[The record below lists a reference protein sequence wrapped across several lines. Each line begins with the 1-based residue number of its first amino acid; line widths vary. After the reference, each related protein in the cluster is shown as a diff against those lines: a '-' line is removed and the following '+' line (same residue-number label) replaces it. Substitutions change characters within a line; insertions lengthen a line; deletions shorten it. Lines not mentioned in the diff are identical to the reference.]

1 MRPDSPS
8 ATRPGTLPPLLL
20 QPWLDALLE
29 GCCIIDATTQQIVG
43 VNTAACELWGRSA
56 AALQASTM
64 ADLAATPE
72 DHLFWL
78 DAPDPA
84 RLPPGAPALHSDT
97 LILHADGTV
106 REVERRITPMP
117 LGDGRAG
124 WLMCLSSLAPQ
135 RRAEA
140 ELHRISLE
148 LGTTLENTHDAIL
161 ATDLDGAVRSY
172 NRAFAV
178 LWQLDE
184 SRPAEALP
192 DMLAAAMAHPA
203 AYRQQL
209 CARQAEFG
217 ADVTPGPQATRFV
230 TDRFLLKDGRTL
242 ERRLV
247 PQYGRGGAVGW
258 LQIWRDLTQ
267 QLADEARLLIASRVF
282 EASQDAL
289 IVTDERQCIVAA
301 NPAACRLIHPD
312 DGLRT
317 TLTGLRMDAVLGDAY
332 AGPVPQLPLRRQS
345 DASWQGALTVQAVN
359 SPPVPVQATVIDL
372 AASGCGPGQL
382 FVLRDLRER
391 LAQQQQLHDL
401 RLRDG
406 LTGLANRA
414 QLMQWM
420 DHHAAHAPGEVPPLA
435 VLMLGIDRLRNIND
449 SLGHPGGDQVIIE
462 VARRLSSGVRTADA
476 LARLG
481 SDTFVVLLH
490 GADAPTAEA
499 TTRRLLTLLGQSM
512 TVSGARIDLSLS
524 AGIALYPADGK
535 DLDTLLENASRAMLR
550 VHQHH
555 HGDLRYCVY
564 QPRMSEEMRS
574 RLQLDQA
581 MRKALTQG
589 GFHLR
594 YQPQIDM
601 DSGRLVGAEA
611 LCRWHDPEL
620 GEVSPM
626 RFIAAAEA
634 SGLIVELG
642 HWVLS
647 EAVRQA
653 AAWYQQGH
661 AIAVSV
667 NVSILQF
674 QQGDFI
680 ERVAEQLRR
689 HRLPAHLLELELT
702 ESILIGDLED
712 ILLQL
717 QDLASRGV
725 RLAIDDFGTG
735 YSSLNYVKRLPI
747 HRIKIDRSFIQ
758 RLPDDRS
765 DAAITQTII
774 DLARSLRLAVI
785 AEGVET
791 PAQFQA
797 LADMGCGEYQGYLCA
812 PALPVAQFEAWLK
825 AQPAPLEAA
834 ASRVA

>member
-1 MRPDSPS
+1 MWPD
-8 ATRPGTLPPLLL
+8 TRAPARADALPALLT

-29 GCCIIDATTQQIVG
+29 ACCVIDAASQQIVG

-56 AALQASTM
+56 AALHGSSM

-72 DHLFWL
+72 DCLFWL
-78 DAPDPA
+78 DAPDPSQLA
-84 RLPPGAPALHSDT
+84 PGHPALHSDT

-124 WLMCLSSLAPQ
+124 WLMCLGSLAPQ

-172 NRAFAV
+172 NRAFAQ

-184 SRPAEALP
+184 SRPAQALP
-192 DMLAAAMAHPA
+192 DMLASAMANPP

-230 TDRFLLKDGRTL
+230 TDRFLLQDGRTL

-301 NPAACRLIHPD
+301 NPAACRLIGAED
-312 DGLRT
+312 VLRDACA
-317 TLTGLRMDAVLGDAY
+317 GQRMDTLLGDAA
-332 AGPVPQLPLRRQS
+332 AGPAPQLPLRRQG
-345 DASWQGALTVQAVN
+345 DASWQGPLTVLGADG
-359 SPPVPVQATVIDL
+359 PVPVQATVIDL
-372 AASGCGPGQL
+372 SASGCGPGQL
-382 FVLRDLRER
+382 YVLRDLRER

-406 LTGLANRA
+406 LTGLGNRA
-414 QLMQWM
+414 QLSQWM
-420 DHHAAHAPGEVPPLA
+420 DGHAASTPGTAPPLA
-435 VLMLGIDRLRNIND
+435 VLMLGIDRLRSIND
-449 SLGHPGGDQVIIE
+449 SLGHPGGDQVVIE
-462 VARRLSSGVRTADA
+462 VARRLSTSVRAADA

-499 TTRRLLTLLGQSM
+499 TARRLLATLSQPM
-512 TVSGARIDLSLS
+512 TVAGARIDLSVS
-524 AGIALYPADGK
+524 AGIALCPADGE

-581 MRKALTQG
+581 MRKALTLG

-601 DSGRLVGAEA
+601 RTGALVGAEA
-611 LCRWHDPEL
+611 LCRWHDPVL

-626 RFIAAAEA
+626 RFIGAAEA

-642 HWVLS
+642 HWVLG

-653 AAWYQQGH
+653 AAWHAQGH

-674 QQGDFI
+674 QQGDFV
-680 ERVAEQLRR
+680 ERVAQQLSL

-712 ILLQL
+712 ILQQL
-717 QDLASRGV
+717 QDLAARGV

-774 DLARSLRLAVI
+774 DLARSLKLAVI

-791 PAQFQA
+791 QAQFQA
-797 LADMGCGEYQGYLCA
+797 LADMGCREYQGYLCA
-812 PALPVAQFEAWLK
+812 PALPVAQFEAWLQ
-825 AQPAPLEAA
+825 AQTTPAA
-834 ASRVA
+834 AGTARVA